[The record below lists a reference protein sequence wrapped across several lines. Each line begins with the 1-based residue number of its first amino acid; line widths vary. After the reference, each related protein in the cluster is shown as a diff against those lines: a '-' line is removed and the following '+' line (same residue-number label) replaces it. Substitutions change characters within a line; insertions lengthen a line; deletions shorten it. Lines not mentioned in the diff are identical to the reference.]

1 MGDRPLDTA
10 TALFDG
16 TRVKDATDLRQYLV
30 SQKRK
35 VVRRHF
41 SRMLVGYAL
50 GRGVRLSDQP
60 LITQMQKD
68 LEANGNRFSVAV
80 ETLVRSRQFRE
91 IRGREMASDD

>member
-1 MGDRPLDTA
+1 
-10 TALFDG
+10 
-16 TRVKDATDLRQYLV
+16 
-30 SQKRK
+30 
-35 VVRRHF
+35 
-41 SRMLVGYAL
+41 MLVGYAL

-80 ETLVRSRQFRE
+80 ETLVRSRQVRE